1 MDAEIPPP
9 GVTAAEAEHVARV
22 LRATLMIFAQGM
34 AGAPSH
40 WARSAL
46 ALELDDAR
54 GRLAGYERFAM
65 ELRPMAPP
73 EPEANVL
80 HLEVERPAAIERR
93 RARTKMRARDLS

>member
-1 MDAEIPPP
+1 MDEDIPPP
-9 GVTAAEAEHVARV
+9 GVTATEVEYVAKV

-54 GRLAGYERFAM
+54 ARLASCERFATVM
-65 ELRPMAPP
+65 RPV
-73 EPEANVL
+73 EPARSGTNVL
-80 HLEVERPAAIERR
+80 QFEEERPAAVERWR
-93 RARTKMRARDLS
+93 SRTETRARDLS

>member
-1 MDAEIPPP
+1 MDAEIPSP

-65 ELRPMAPP
+65 LRHLSIGANLGATLVSAPFVALGITFMP
-73 EPEANVL
+73 HVKY
-80 HLEVERPAAIERR
+80 
-93 RARTKMRARDLS
+93 TF